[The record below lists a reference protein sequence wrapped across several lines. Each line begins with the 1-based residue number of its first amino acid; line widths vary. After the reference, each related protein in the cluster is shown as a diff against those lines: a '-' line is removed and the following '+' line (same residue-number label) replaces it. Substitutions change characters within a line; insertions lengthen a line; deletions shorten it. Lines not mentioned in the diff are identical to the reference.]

1 MGTEWQACPNWNL
14 GSSGKADSH
23 PMANGQVNHG
33 GFKIF
38 LLLLNYVYLMGTYV
52 HMSMGA
58 CEGTGGH
65 PLELEL

>member
-1 MGTEWQACPNWNL
+1 MGTEWQACMNWNL

-23 PMANGQVNHG
+23 PMGNGQVNHVG
-33 GFKIF
+33 LKFFTIVMCTF
-38 LLLLNYVYLMGTYV
+38 MGTYV

-58 CEGTGGH
+58 CEGKGGH